1 MEMDFDSEIVF
12 VKLLLN
18 FEKNDENFLIDTL
31 ESDHSEI
38 MDNLQFFI
46 NSYQPMFVFNLQDVD
61 YDEMFFDEDNEIDQK
76 IIQLLDLLLRIYSV
90 DLPTMLRK
98 VILSDPHIENRR
110 EYLEIVSDYFVN
122 NELDDFYE
130 HVKYPLINYLY
141 YILSSYGRYYLSVQN
156 IIDEL
161 TDEILREEIMRN
173 NMKYIEYDI
182 EDYEGSDIEA

>member
-1 MEMDFDSEIVF
+1 MEIDIDIDPEIVF

-18 FEKNDENFLIDTL
+18 FEKNDENFLIDL
-31 ESDHSEI
+31 LQSDLSDI
-38 MDNLQFFI
+38 INNLQFFI
-46 NSYQPMFVFNLQDVD
+46 NSYQPLFISALSDID
-61 YDEMFFDEDNEIDQK
+61 YDDMFFNEDNELDQK
-76 IIQLLDLLLRIYSV
+76 IIELLDLFIRSYSV

-110 EYLEIVSDYFVN
+110 QYLEIVSDYFVN

-156 IIDEL
+156 MIDEL
-161 TDEILREEIMRN
+161 SDESLREELMERL
-173 NMKYIEYDI
+173 IEYDI

>member
-1 MEMDFDSEIVF
+1 MEMDFDSEIVL

-46 NSYQPMFVFNLQDVD
+46 NSYQPMFVFNLQEVD

-90 DLPTMLRK
+90 DLPTMLSK
-98 VILSDPHIENRR
+98 IILTDPHIQNKK
-110 EYLEIVSDYFVN
+110 EYLDIASDYFVN

-130 HVKYPLINYLY
+130 HVKYPLINYIYLV
-141 YILSSYGRYYLSVQN
+141 LSSYNRYYLRVQN
-156 IIDEL
+156 MIDEL
-161 TDEILREEIMRN
+161 TDEILREEIMRKN
-173 NMKYIEYDI
+173 IEYDI